1 MLAGPASAF
10 AASVPTYGMAQPS
23 YHPHSYMN
31 GGGYFGAAAAA
42 AATSADASGAAMN
55 NDGVDEAEYAHHDGY
70 YGDAAFL

>member
-23 YHPHSYMN
+23 YHPHSYIN
-31 GGGYFGAAAAA
+31 GGGYFEAAAAA
-42 AATSADASGAAMN
+42 AATSADETEHA
-55 NDGVDEAEYAHHDGY
+55 YHDGY